1 MEDLHNV
8 EYRTERKRVRLRWNK
23 KQNSST
29 IAGYKINLREIEEC
43 IFIK

>member
-23 KQNSST
+23 NKMAVLSPGTKLICGKLKNVS
-29 IAGYKINLREIEEC
+29 L
-43 IFIK
+43 